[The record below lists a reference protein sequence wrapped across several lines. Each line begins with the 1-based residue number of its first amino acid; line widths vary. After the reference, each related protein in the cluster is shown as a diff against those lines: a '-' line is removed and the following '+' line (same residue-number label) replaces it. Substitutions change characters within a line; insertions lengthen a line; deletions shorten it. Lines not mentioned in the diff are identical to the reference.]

1 MLVVTFVLAL
11 RVTSPALPCSENDW
25 MGWVVLISPSW
36 LVMLILFPWVISVL
50 LLAEELMMPVVMF
63 SLLVISIDPAFP
75 VAVSVLWAEIVPF
88 SAMSE
93 PVFRVMWPP
102 APVLVVSVNS

>member
-1 MLVVTFVLAL
+1 
-11 RVTSPALPCSENDW
+11 
-25 MGWVVLISPSW
+25 
-36 LVMLILFPWVISVL
+36 
-50 LLAEELMMPVVMF
+50 MMPVVMF

-88 SAMSE
+88 SAVSD
-93 PVFRVMWPP
+93 PVFTVMWPP